1 MADELE
7 EVMQRTNADLSGLE
21 ETSEGDRLWFE
32 ARPKR
37 NFRLREATAH
47 ERSVGTHS
55 DHVLVCQVEPGTRAR
70 LPVIVSDMVDVDRAP
85 EAMCAAIFEHIT
97 ADSSEPG
104 ILWEL
109 RKRMRSKFWKLS
121 KKVKH

>member
-1 MADELE
+1 MDEL
-7 EVMQRTNADLSGLE
+7 MRRTNEDLGGLE
-21 ETSEGDRLWFE
+21 ETSEADRLWFE

-37 NFRLREATAH
+37 NFRLREATEH

-55 DHVLVCQVEPGTRAR
+55 DQVLVCQVEPGTRAR

-85 EAMCAAIFEHIT
+85 EPMCAAIFEHIT
-97 ADSSEPG
+97 ADSDEPG
-104 ILWEL
+104 FLWEL
-109 RKRMRSKFWKLS
+109 RKQMWSKFWKLA